1 MIKGKESAGSQENL
15 SFKVSN
21 VRQMFL
27 NVPNVLNFTE
37 SSPVFREGKKKT
49 QKQNKNNKPQLRSQ
63 LMVVFSLVGAAW
75 RNWGEREGVVGDDWM
90 VPA

>member
-1 MIKGKESAGSQENL
+1 
-15 SFKVSN
+15 
-21 VRQMFL
+21 MFL

-37 SSPVFREGKKKT
+37 SSPVFREGKKKP

-75 RNWGEREGVVGDDWM
+75 QDWGEREGVVGDDWM